1 MRSNLTKGIICIKDN
16 YNIEYRVSI
25 IEYEEFEDETY
36 EYRFYPNYEII
47 GLLNDDIFQGIP
59 GLNLDLRKEV
69 YIRNNMTPVFISE
82 RTPGPN
88 RENLYEMLE
97 NVGMEYL
104 NRLEWLIRTNLKYS
118 GDNFYVI
125 RYEEETKISDINM
138 NKNGLNL
145 HSIIRVLLNEIC
157 KGNIVRIDDY
167 EINNNNRK
175 DVYNI
180 LIKLY
185 SKSYESKINSINNS
199 LNKKG
204 RKKKE
209 ISLITKHNVFNKYLN
224 KAISAEEALT
234 LLNISR
240 STFFREL
247 KKYKEKR

>member
-145 HSIIRVLLNEIC
+145 HSIIRILLNEIC

-175 DVYNI
+175 DIYNI

-185 SKSYESKINSINNS
+185 SKSYNFIKNN
-199 LNKKG
+199 LEKNDARG
-204 RKKKE
+204 RKIKFVGNENIFKE
-209 ISLITKHNVFNKYLN
+209 YLN
-224 KAISAEEALT
+224 KTISVEEALT